1 MPATEQTHVPAAAR
15 LVRIPLEGTLTAA
28 EGALLVRGDAHPF
41 ALAGDWA
48 GGGALVG
55 SEPLV
60 NAGPDDDPFDLLD
73 RQPAMEVE
81 PADGGAM
88 EVEPADGGAMEVEP
102 ADGGAMEVEPAG
114 GGAMEAEPPGGA
126 AGEAVGGGW
135 FGYLGYNLGAR
146 LERVPPPPPRHVPL
160 PDFALS
166 FYDHLLH
173 LDTAGQWWFE
183 ALWSDERDE
192 ALTERLE
199 LLRTRLAEGVRERP
213 VWVGNFQ
220 PAPPGGAGHMTAID
234 ECRERIAA
242 GEIFQANLCLRLEAE
257 WKGDPLDLFAR
268 TAGTLEPRH
277 AGVVAGPWGAVCS
290 LSPELFLRRRGR
302 EVLTEPIKGTAPRVL
317 AAGREG
323 TRAEDNRRALAASV
337 KDRAENVMIV
347 DLMRNDL
354 GRVCEYGSIEV
365 PALNEP
371 RPAPGVWH
379 LVSSVRGRLR
389 DDAGNAHLLRAS
401 FPPGSVTGA
410 PKIQAM
416 RVIAE
421 LEAGGREAYTGAVGY
436 ASPAAGL
443 ELNVAIRTLEM
454 RGERIWMGAGGG
466 IVADSVAEAELEECF
481 VKARPV
487 IAAAGARLIEESR
500 VNRVAPVP
508 ALAGDADRPHPAL
521 GVFETILVRSGV
533 PVDLRAHL
541 ARLERSVDALHDAAL
556 PQELEMR
563 ILAAAAAAPLQRI
576 RVVARGPGAG
586 VEDADTSRAAAT
598 MVGTRVV
605 ASVAVEAEPLAAE
618 PAPDAVTLAPV
629 VLPGGLGAHKW
640 RDRRLLDELAGRVD
654 AVPLIVDLDG
664 DVLEAAYANIF
675 IVEGT
680 HLVTPPLDGRQL
692 PGTVR
697 ARVLALHPA
706 REEPLTLDRIAG
718 ADEVLLASSMRGI
731 HPARLVDGAEPG
743 FQLGARLRAALREEG
758 LGVVAR

>member
-1 MPATEQTHVPAAAR
+1 
-15 LVRIPLEGTLTAA
+15 
-28 EGALLVRGDAHPF
+28 VRGDAHPF

-55 SEPLV
+55 SDPLV
-60 NAGPDDDPFDLLD
+60 VAGPEEDPFELLD
-73 RQPAMEVE
+73 RQPAV
-81 PADGGAM
+81 AQSARGG
-88 EVEPADGGAMEVEP
+88 
-102 ADGGAMEVEPAG
+102 
-114 GGAMEAEPPGGA
+114 
-126 AGEAVGGGW
+126 VGGGW

-146 LERVPPPPPRHVPL
+146 LERIPPPPPRRVPL
-160 PDFALS
+160 PDFALA

-173 LDTAGQWWFE
+173 QDAGGRWWFE
-183 ALWSDERDE
+183 ALWTDERADV
-192 ALTERLE
+192 LNSRLD

-220 PAPPGGAGHMTAID
+220 PAPPGGTGHLSAID

-268 TAGTLEPRH
+268 TAGTLDPRH

-302 EVLTEPIKGTAPRVL
+302 DVVTEPIKGTAPRT
-317 AAGREG
+317 AGLG
-323 TRAEDNRRALAASV
+323 PADASRAALASSL

-371 RPAPGVWH
+371 RQAPGVWH
-379 LVSSVRGRLR
+379 LVSTVRGRLR
-389 DDAGNAHLLRAS
+389 PHAGDSDLLRAS

-421 LEAGGREAYTGAVGY
+421 LEAGGREAYTGAVGF
-436 ASPAAGL
+436 ASPVAGL
-443 ELNVAIRTLEM
+443 ELNVAIRTLEISD
-454 RGERIWMGAGGG
+454 ERIWMGAGGG
-466 IVADSVAEAELEECF
+466 IVADSVADNELEECF

-487 IAAAGARLIEESR
+487 IAAAGARLIEEPR
-500 VNRVAPVP
+500 VTRVAPVP
-508 ALAGDADRPHPAL
+508 ALAGGADRPDPAL
-521 GVFETILVRSGV
+521 GVFETILVHGGT

-541 ARLERSVDALHDAAL
+541 ARLERSVETLYGTTL
-556 PQELEMR
+556 PDDLETR
-563 ILAAAAAAPLQRI
+563 VLAAAATAPLQRV
-576 RVVARGPGAG
+576 RV
-586 VEDADTSRAAAT
+586 RAAPAGRAPEEAARAASAT
-598 MVGTRVV
+598 AAAPDDAALAIGVD
-605 ASVAVEAEPLAAE
+605 AEPLAAE
-618 PAPDAVTLAPV
+618 PAPEPVLAAPA

-640 RDRRLLDELAGRVD
+640 RDRRLLDGLAERLD
-654 AVPLIVDLDG
+654 AVPLILDLDG
-664 DVLEAAYANIF
+664 DVLEAAYANLF
-675 IVEGT
+675 IVEGN

-706 REEPLTLDRIAG
+706 REERVTLDRIAA
-718 ADEVLLASSMRGI
+718 ADEILLASSIRGI
-731 HPARLVDGAEPG
+731 HPARLVDGEEPR
-743 FQLGARLRAALREEG
+743 FQLGARLRAALREDRVGAAGEG
-758 LGVVAR
+758 GRA

>member
-1 MPATEQTHVPAAAR
+1 MPVPESAR
-15 LVRIPLEGTLTAA
+15 LVRIELEGAASAA

-55 SEPLV
+55 SEPIAI
-60 NAGPDDDPFDLLD
+60 AGPDDDPFAVLD
-73 RQPAMEVE
+73 RQPAVQ
-81 PADGGAM
+81 
-88 EVEPADGGAMEVEP
+88 
-102 ADGGAMEVEPAG
+102 
-114 GGAMEAEPPGGA
+114 AEPDGDV
-126 AGEAVGGGW
+126 VGGGW

-160 PDFALS
+160 PDFALA

-173 LDTAGQWWFE
+173 LDTQGRWWFE
-183 ALWSDERDE
+183 ALWTDERAD
-192 ALTERLE
+192 ALDARLE

-277 AGVVAGPWGAVCS
+277 AGVIAGPWGAVCS

-302 EVLTEPIKGTAPRVL
+302 EVATEPIKGTAPRVL

-323 TRAEDNRRALAASV
+323 TRAEDARAALAASV

-379 LVSSVRGRLR
+379 LVSTVRGTLR
-389 DDAGNAHLLRAS
+389 PDAGDSDLLRAS

-436 ASPAAGL
+436 ASPVAGL
-443 ELNVAIRTLEM
+443 ELNVTIRTLEL

-466 IVADSVAEAELEECF
+466 IVADSVAASELEECF

-487 IAAAGARLIEESR
+487 IASAGARLTEEPR
-500 VNRVAPVP
+500 VNRIAPVP
-508 ALAGDADRPHPAL
+508 ALAGEADRPDPAL
-521 GVFETILVRSGV
+521 GVFETILVRGGV

-541 ARLERSVDALHDAAL
+541 ARLERSVSTLYGMEL
-556 PQELEMR
+556 PDDLR
-563 ILAAAAAAPLQRI
+563 TRVLAAAAASPLRRLKI
-576 RVVARGPGAG
+576 VARPDG
-586 VEDADTSRAAAT
+586 VELDSE
-598 MVGTRVV
+598 V
-605 ASVAVEAEPLAAE
+605 LAAE
-618 PAPDAVTLAPV
+618 PAPDPVVVAPA

-640 RDRRLLDELAGRVD
+640 RDRRLLEELAERVD

-664 DVLEAAYANIF
+664 DVLEAAYANVF
-675 IVEGT
+675 VVEGT

-706 REEPLTLDRIAG
+706 REERLTLDRIAG
-718 ADEVLLASSMRGI
+718 ADELLLASSIRGI
-731 HPARLVDGAEPG
+731 HPARLPDGPDPR
-743 FQLGARLRAALREEG
+743 FQLGARLRAALREDSFG
-758 LGVVAR
+758 MVAR

>member
-1 MPATEQTHVPAAAR
+1 VPVPETAR
-15 LVRIPLEGTLTAA
+15 LVRIQLEGAAAAA
-28 EGALLVRGDAHPF
+28 EGALLVRGDDHPF

-48 GGGALVG
+48 GGGALIG

-60 NAGPDDDPFDLLD
+60 VGDPADDPFDLLD
-73 RQPAMEVE
+73 HQPRLE
-81 PADGGAM
+81 PNCNNTVNDG
-88 EVEPADGGAMEVEP
+88 VR
-102 ADGGAMEVEPAG
+102 
-114 GGAMEAEPPGGA
+114 PPESPRLKGSDPSSRLDLDLKA
-126 AGEAVGGGW
+126 SGEAVGGGW
-135 FGYLGYNLGAR
+135 FGYLGYSLGAR
-146 LERVPPPPPRHVPL
+146 LERAPPPPPRHVPL
-160 PDFALS
+160 PDFALA
-166 FYDHLLH
+166 FYDHVLH
-173 LDTAGQWWFE
+173 LDADGRWWFE
-183 ALWSDERDE
+183 ALWSNQREE
-192 ALTERLE
+192 ALSERLE
-199 LLRTRLAEGVRERP
+199 VLRTRLAEGVRERP

-242 GEIFQANLCLRLEAE
+242 GEIFQANLCLRLEAQ

-277 AGVVAGPWGAVCS
+277 AGVFAGPWGAVCS
-290 LSPELFLRRRGR
+290 LSPELFLRRQGR
-302 EVLTEPIKGTAPRVL
+302 EVVTEPIKGTAPRVL

-323 TRAEDNRRALAASV
+323 TRAEDNRRSLAASV

-379 LVSSVRGRLR
+379 LVSTVRGTLR
-389 DDAGNAHLLRAS
+389 AGAGDSDQIRAS

-436 ASPAAGL
+436 ASPVAGL

-487 IAAAGARLIEESR
+487 IAAAGARLIEDPR
-500 VNRVAPVP
+500 LNPAPVP
-508 ALAGDADRPHPAL
+508 ALAGAADRPDPAL
-521 GVFETILVRSGV
+521 GVFETILVRGGV

-541 ARLERSVDALHDAAL
+541 ARLERSTEALFDAAL
-556 PQELEMR
+556 PEDLETR
-563 ILAAAAAAPLQRI
+563 ILAAAAAAPLQRM
-576 RVVARGPGAG
+576 RVIVRGDGA
-586 VEDADTSRAAAT
+586 
-598 MVGTRVV
+598 M
-605 ASVAVEAEPLAAE
+605 SVAVEAEPLAAE
-618 PAPDAVTLAPV
+618 PAPDPVVLAPA

-640 RDRRLLDELAGRVD
+640 HDRRLLDELAERIG
-654 AVPLIVDLDG
+654 AVPVLVDLDG
-664 DVLEAAYANIF
+664 DVLEAAHANVF

-680 HLVTPPLDGRQL
+680 HLVTPRLDGRQL

-697 ARVLALHPA
+697 ARILALHPT
-706 REEPLTLDRIAG
+706 REERLTLDRIAS
-718 ADEVLLASSMRGI
+718 ADELLLASSIRGI
-731 HPARLVDGAEPG
+731 HPAQLADGPEPR
-743 FQLGARLRAALREEG
+743 FQLGARLRAALREDS
-758 LGVVAR
+758 LGAIAR

>member
-1 MPATEQTHVPAAAR
+1 MHIPETAR
-15 LVRIPLEGTLTAA
+15 LVRIPLEGTLSGA

-41 ALAGDWA
+41 TLAGDWA

-60 NAGPDDDPFDLLD
+60 VAGSDEDPFDLLD
-73 RQPAMEVE
+73 RQPLVE
-81 PADGGAM
+81 ASDEG
-88 EVEPADGGAMEVEP
+88 
-102 ADGGAMEVEPAG
+102 
-114 GGAMEAEPPGGA
+114 
-126 AGEAVGGGW
+126 VGGGW

-146 LERVPPPPPRHVPL
+146 LERVPPPPPRRVPL
-160 PDFALS
+160 PGFALA

-173 LDTAGQWWFE
+173 LDADGRWWFE
-183 ALWSDERDE
+183 ALWTDERADG
-192 ALTERLE
+192 LHERLD
-199 LLRTRLAEGVRERP
+199 LFRARLEDGVRDRP

-220 PAPPGGAGHMTAID
+220 PAPPGGAGHVTAID

-257 WKGDPLDLFAR
+257 WKGDPLDLFTR
-268 TAGTLEPRH
+268 TAGSLEPRH
-277 AGVVAGPWGAVCS
+277 AGVIAGPWGAVCS
-290 LSPELFLRRRGR
+290 LSPELFLRRHGR
-302 EVLTEPIKGTAPRVL
+302 DVVTEPIKGTAPRT
-317 AAGREG
+317 AGLG
-323 TRAEDNRRALAASV
+323 PADASRAALAASL

-371 RPAPGVWH
+371 QAAPGVWH
-379 LVSSVRGRLR
+379 LVSTVRGRLR
-389 DDAGNAHLLRAS
+389 EDAGDSDLLRAS

-421 LEAGGREAYTGAVGY
+421 LEAGGREAYTGAIGF
-436 ASPAAGL
+436 ASPVAGL
-443 ELNVAIRTLEM
+443 ELNVAIRTFEM
-454 RGERIWMGAGGG
+454 NGDRIWMGAGGG
-466 IVADSVAEAELEECF
+466 IVADSVAENELEECF

-487 IAAAGARLIEESR
+487 IAAAGARLIEEPR
-500 VNRVAPVP
+500 VTRVAPVT
-508 ALAGDADRPHPAL
+508 ALAGEADRPDPAL
-521 GVFETILVRSGV
+521 GVFETILVRGGV

-541 ARLERSVDALHDAAL
+541 MRLERSVQALYGTSLPPDLNERAL
-556 PQELEMR
+556 S
-563 ILAAAAAAPLQRI
+563 AAATAPLQRL
-576 RVVARGPGAG
+576 RL
-586 VEDADTSRAAAT
+586 TAAPA
-598 MVGTRVV
+598 
-605 ASVAVEAEPLAAE
+605 AEPIAVAVEAEPLAAE
-618 PAPDAVTLAPV
+618 PAADPVVLAPA

-640 RDRRLLDELAGRVD
+640 RDRRLVDELTGRLD

-664 DVLEAAYANIF
+664 DVLEAAYANLF

-706 REEPLTLDRIAG
+706 REERLTLDRIAA
-718 ADEVLLASSMRGI
+718 ADELLLASSIGGLR
-731 HPARLVDGAEPG
+731 PARFVDGEEPR
-743 FQLGARLRAALREEG
+743 FQLGARLRAALHEDS
-758 LGVVAR
+758 LGAIAR

>member
-1 MPATEQTHVPAAAR
+1 MRVPETAR
-15 LVRIPLEGTLTAA
+15 LVRIPLDGTLSGA

-41 ALAGDWA
+41 TLAGDWA

-55 SEPLV
+55 SEPL
-60 NAGPDDDPFDLLD
+60 AIAAPDDDPFSLLD
-73 RQPAMEVE
+73 SQPAVE
-81 PADGGAM
+81 ASDEG
-88 EVEPADGGAMEVEP
+88 
-102 ADGGAMEVEPAG
+102 
-114 GGAMEAEPPGGA
+114 
-126 AGEAVGGGW
+126 VGGGW

-146 LERVPPPPPRHVPL
+146 LERVPPPPPRRVPL
-160 PDFALS
+160 PDFALA

-173 LDTAGQWWFE
+173 LDSEGRWWFE
-183 ALWSDERDE
+183 ALWSGERADE
-192 ALTERLE
+192 LNERLGV
-199 LLRTRLAEGVRERP
+199 LRARLEEGVRDRP
-213 VWVGNFQ
+213 VWVGSFQ
-220 PAPPGGAGHMTAID
+220 PAPPGGAAHVTAID

-302 EVLTEPIKGTAPRVL
+302 EVVTEPIKGTAPRT
-317 AAGREG
+317 AGLG
-323 TRAEDNRRALAASV
+323 PADASRAALAASL

-371 RPAPGVWH
+371 TAAPGVWH
-379 LVSSVRGRLR
+379 LVSTVRGRLR
-389 DDAGNAHLLRAS
+389 EDAGDSDLLRAS

-410 PKIQAM
+410 PKIRAM

-421 LEAGGREAYTGAVGY
+421 LEAGGREAYTGAIGF
-436 ASPAAGL
+436 ASPVAGL

-454 RGERIWMGAGGG
+454 SGGRIWMGAGGG
-466 IVADSVAEAELEECF
+466 IVADSVAENELEECF

-487 IAAAGARLIEESR
+487 IAAAGARLVEEPW
-500 VNRVAPVP
+500 VTRVAPVT
-508 ALAGDADRPHPAL
+508 ALAGDADRPDPAL
-521 GVFETILVRSGV
+521 GVFETILVLGGV

-541 ARLERSVDALHDAAL
+541 MRLERSVQALYGRSLPPDLHERAL
-556 PQELEMR
+556 S
-563 ILAAAAAAPLQRI
+563 AAATAPLQRMRI
-576 RVVARGPGAG
+576 VAT
-586 VEDADTSRAAAT
+586 DTEVHVQSDPL
-598 MVGTRVV
+598 
-605 ASVAVEAEPLAAE
+605 SAEPR
-618 PAPDAVTLAPV
+618 PDGVTLAPA

-640 RDRRLLDELAGRVD
+640 RDRRLIDELTERLG

-664 DVLEAAYANIF
+664 DVLEAAYANLF
-675 IVEGT
+675 IVEAT

-706 REEPLTLDRIAG
+706 REERLTLDRVAA
-718 ADEVLLASSMRGI
+718 ADEVLVASSIGGLR
-731 HPARLVDGAEPG
+731 PARLVDGEEPR
-743 FQLGARLRAALREEG
+743 FQLGARLRAALREDSLAASEG
-758 LGVVAR
+758 GRA

>member
-1 MPATEQTHVPAAAR
+1 MPVLESAR
-15 LVRIPLEGTLTAA
+15 LVRIELEGAASAA

-55 SEPLV
+55 SEPIAI
-60 NAGPDDDPFDLLD
+60 AGPDDDPFALLD
-73 RQPAMEVE
+73 HQPAVQ
-81 PADGGAM
+81 
-88 EVEPADGGAMEVEP
+88 
-102 ADGGAMEVEPAG
+102 
-114 GGAMEAEPPGGA
+114 AEPDGDG
-126 AGEAVGGGW
+126 VGGGW

-160 PDFALS
+160 PDFALA

-173 LDTAGQWWFE
+173 LDAQGRWLFE
-183 ALWSDERDE
+183 ALWTDERAD
-192 ALTERLE
+192 ALDARLE
-199 LLRTRLAEGVRERP
+199 LLRTRLAEGVRDRP

-277 AGVVAGPWGAVCS
+277 AGVIAGPWGAVCS

-302 EVLTEPIKGTAPRVL
+302 EVVTEPIKGTAPRVL

-323 TRAEDNRRALAASV
+323 TRAEDARAALAASV

-379 LVSSVRGRLR
+379 LVSTVRGTLR
-389 DDAGNAHLLRAS
+389 PDAGDSDLLRAS

-436 ASPAAGL
+436 ASPVAGL
-443 ELNVAIRTLEM
+443 ELNVAIRTLEL

-466 IVADSVAEAELEECF
+466 IVADSVAASELEECF

-487 IAAAGARLIEESR
+487 IASAGARLIEEPR
-500 VNRVAPVP
+500 VNRIAPVP
-508 ALAGDADRPHPAL
+508 ALAGEADRPDPAL
-521 GVFETILVRSGV
+521 GVFETVLVRGGV

-541 ARLERSVDALHDAAL
+541 ARLERSVSTLYGMEL
-556 PQELEMR
+556 PDDLR
-563 ILAAAAAAPLQRI
+563 TRVLAAAAGAPLQRLRI
-576 RVVARGPGAG
+576 VARSDG
-586 VEDADTSRAAAT
+586 VELDS
-598 MVGTRVV
+598 
-605 ASVAVEAEPLAAE
+605 EPLAAE
-618 PAPDAVTLAPV
+618 PAPEPVVVAPA

-640 RDRRLLDELAGRVD
+640 RDRRLVEELAERVD

-664 DVLEAAYANIF
+664 DVLEAAYANVF
-675 IVEGT
+675 VVEGT

-706 REEPLTLDRIAG
+706 REERLTLDRIAG
-718 ADEVLLASSMRGI
+718 ADELLLASSIRGI
-731 HPARLVDGAEPG
+731 HPARLPDGPDPR
-743 FQLGARLRAALREEG
+743 FQLGARLRAALREDS

>member
-1 MPATEQTHVPAAAR
+1 VPVPKTAR
-15 LVRIPLEGTLTAA
+15 LVRTPLEGAATAA
-28 EGALLVRGDAHPF
+28 EGALLVRGDDHPF

-60 NAGPDDDPFDLLD
+60 VATPTDDPFDLLD
-73 RQPAMEVE
+73 RQPAMN
-81 PADGGAM
+81 PPSADGVRPLESLRLTGSDPLSRSGLDL
-88 EVEPADGGAMEVEP
+88 EDF
-102 ADGGAMEVEPAG
+102 
-114 GGAMEAEPPGGA
+114 
-126 AGEAVGGGW
+126 GEAVGGGW

-146 LERVPPPPPRHVPL
+146 LERIPPPPPRHVPL
-160 PDFALS
+160 PDFALA
-166 FYDHLLH
+166 FYDHLLR
-173 LDTAGQWWFE
+173 LDAGGRWWFE
-183 ALWSDERDE
+183 ALWSDEREE
-192 ALTERLE
+192 ALSERIE

-242 GEIFQANLCLRLEAE
+242 GEIFQANLCLRLEAQ

-277 AGVVAGPWGAVCS
+277 AGVIAGPWGAVCS

-302 EVLTEPIKGTAPRVL
+302 EVVTEPIKGTAPRVL

-323 TRAEDNRRALAASV
+323 TRADDTRRALAASV

-379 LVSSVRGRLR
+379 LVSTVRGRLR
-389 DDAGNAHLLRAS
+389 AEAGDSDLIRAS

-436 ASPAAGL
+436 ASPVAGL

-454 RGERIWMGAGGG
+454 RGERIWIGAGGG

-487 IAAAGARLIEESR
+487 IAAAGARLIEDPR
-500 VNRVAPVP
+500 LNRAPVP
-508 ALAGDADRPHPAL
+508 ALAGAADRPDPAL
-521 GVFETILVRSGV
+521 GLFETILVRGGV
-533 PVDLRAHL
+533 PVDFRAHL
-541 ARLERSVDALHDAAL
+541 ARLERSTDSLFDAAL
-556 PQELEMR
+556 PEDLEAR
-563 ILAAAAAAPLQRI
+563 ILGAAAAAPLQRI
-576 RVVARGPGAG
+576 RVIAHGAG
-586 VEDADTSRAAAT
+586 EMSVE
-598 MVGTRVV
+598 
-605 ASVAVEAEPLAAE
+605 VEAEPLAAE
-618 PAPDAVTLAPV
+618 PAPDPVMLAPA

-640 RDRRLLDELAGRVD
+640 LDRRLLDELRERIG
-654 AVPLIVDLDG
+654 AVPLIIDLDG
-664 DVLEAAYANIF
+664 AVLEAAYANVF
-675 IVEGT
+675 ILEGT

-697 ARVLALHPA
+697 ARVLALHPT
-706 REEPLTLDRIAG
+706 REERLTLDRIAS
-718 ADEVLLASSMRGI
+718 ADELLLASSIRGI
-731 HPARLVDGAEPG
+731 HPAQLAGGPEPR
-743 FQLGARLRAALREEG
+743 FHLGARLRAALREDS
-758 LGVVAR
+758 LGAIAR

>member
-1 MPATEQTHVPAAAR
+1 MAVPESAR
-15 LVRIPLEGTLTAA
+15 LVRIELEGELSAA
-28 EGALLVRGDAHPF
+28 EGTLLVRGDERPF

-60 NAGPDDDPFDLLD
+60 VAAPEDDPFELLD
-73 RQPAMEVE
+73 RQPLIEDA
-81 PADGGAM
+81 P
-88 EVEPADGGAMEVEP
+88 
-102 ADGGAMEVEPAG
+102 G
-114 GGAMEAEPPGGA
+114 GGAGAEAGRAEADGA
-126 AGEAVGGGW
+126 EADGAEAVGAVGGGW

-160 PDFALS
+160 PDFALA
-166 FYDHLLH
+166 FYDHLLR
-173 LDTAGQWWFE
+173 LDAEGRWWFE
-183 ALWSDERDE
+183 ALWTDARER
-192 ALTERLE
+192 ALHARLE

-213 VWVGNFQ
+213 VWVGSFQ

-277 AGVVAGPWGAVCS
+277 AGLVSGPWGAVCS

-302 EVLTEPIKGTAPRVL
+302 EVVTEPIKGTAPRVL

-323 TRAEDNRRALAASV
+323 TRGEDTRAALAASG

-354 GRVCEYGSIEV
+354 GRVCEYGSIRV
-365 PALNEP
+365 PTLTEP

-379 LVSSVRGRLR
+379 LVSTVTGTLR
-389 DDAGNAHLLRAS
+389 PGAGDADLLRAS

-436 ASPAAGL
+436 ASPVAGL
-443 ELNVAIRTLEM
+443 ELNVAIRTLEL

-466 IVADSVAEAELEECF
+466 IVADSVAERELEECF

-487 IAAAGARLIEESR
+487 IAAAGARLVEEPR
-500 VNRVAPVP
+500 VSRVAPVP
-508 ALAGDADRPHPAL
+508 ALAGGADRPDAAR
-521 GVFETILVRSGV
+521 GVFETLLVRAGS
-533 PVDLRAHL
+533 PVDARAHL
-541 ARLERSVDALHDAAL
+541 ARLERSVSALYGQTL
-556 PQELEMR
+556 PEDLHVR
-563 ILAAAAAAPLQRI
+563 VLAAAAAAPLQRV
-576 RVVARGPGAG
+576 RLVARPAAG
-586 VEDADTSRAAAT
+586 GKGGVVEI
-598 MVGTRVV
+598 
-605 ASVAVEAEPLAAE
+605 EAEPLAAE
-618 PAPDAVTLAPV
+618 PEPSAVTLAPA

-640 RDRRLLDELAGRVD
+640 RDRRLLEELAQRLD
-654 AVPLIVDLDG
+654 AVPLLLDLDG
-664 DVLEAAYANIF
+664 DVLEAGYANIF

-680 HLVTPPLDGRQL
+680 HLITPPLDGRQL

-706 REEPLTLDRIAG
+706 REERVSLARVAA
-718 ADEVLLASSMRGI
+718 ADELLLASSVRGI
-731 HPARLVDGAEPG
+731 HPARLSDGPEPR
-743 FQLGARLRAALREEG
+743 FQLGARLRAALREDS
-758 LGVVAR
+758 LAAVAR